1 MLYLNLDWIKGNI
14 NDSEYALRQRRYEA
28 YLAGLHKNMHTL
40 ERIFAGIN
48 FNDALLLPKKQINE
62 KLYLKFYI
70 GDLQN
75 GYYELKCVMSSD
87 QRCDAASGE
96 IITSEIFYEN
106 GNYRLSFILTCL
118 KEYAV
123 NFSRIDSLKFNAIS
137 EKKYHFEHK
146 KFKLL

>member
-1 MLYLNLDWIKGNI
+1 MLHFDLDWIKGNI

-40 ERIFAGIN
+40 ERIFAGIS

-62 KLYLKFYI
+62 KLHLKFYI

-87 QRCDAASGE
+87 QRRGVAPGE
-96 IITSEIFYEN
+96 IITSEIF
-106 GNYRLSFILTCL
+106 
-118 KEYAV
+118 
-123 NFSRIDSLKFNAIS
+123 
-137 EKKYHFEHK
+137 
-146 KFKLL
+146 